1 MKAYVVVTGTIFGLM
16 GIGHGLRLFFEAR
29 SSDPWFVGINLA
41 LSIAGIGFA
50 VWAIQVLRLARAPS
64 V

>member
-1 MKAYVVVTGTIFGLM
+1 MKAYVVVTGTLFGLM
-16 GIGHGLRLFFEAR
+16 GIGHGFRLFLEAR
-29 SSDPWFVGINLA
+29 PSDPWFVGINLA
-41 LSIAGIGFA
+41 LSVAGIGFA